1 MTTQTPG
8 QIAPAALIS
17 NGGTML
23 SPADVEFLKSF
34 VSFLEAKYDG
44 NGNVTGFS
52 IDDSSTTYDIETPRY
67 ATIAALE
74 AARPAASNTY
84 LTALI
89 TGIHDIGTSGGMYV
103 RSNGTYYVPM
113 FEPVYTQAA
122 GVAAFPAAT
131 YPGVK
136 LTFSDVGVGGGAV
149 HVSDGTNYVPL
160 NGRCLLAQTATE
172 VKFTAPVSGAN
183 GVVASI
189 QNVGGFVQL
198 TFAGGHGLTTA
209 AALNANL
216 VVKTDGNGWTA
227 GQRAKLT
234 SITDAGTTV
243 VTDVPYA
250 SVYSVPTIARVGE
263 EFIMDS
269 LAVPKLHGK
278 SGFEFRGTFYCNPQ
292 AGTKSLLIRL
302 NSTATNTIVST
313 GLSSFGANVSVGL
326 HNANNT
332 TTAQTG
338 NASSGVIGPGV
349 IATPGPVSL
358 AVDTSAATTLYLM
371 SNFQSAENEIMAI
384 ESYELYKVG

>member
-1 MTTQTPG
+1 MATRTLG

-44 NGNVTGFS
+44 SGNVTGFS
-52 IDDSSTTYDIETPRY
+52 IDDSATTYDIETPRY

-84 LTALI
+84 QVAII
-89 TGIHDIGTSGGMYV
+89 TGIHDTGTSGGMYV

-113 FEPVYTQAA
+113 FSPVYTQAA
-122 GVAAFPAAT
+122 GMSAFPAAT

-136 LTFSDVGVGGGAV
+136 MRFSDVGVGGGAV
-149 HVSDGTNYVPL
+149 HVSDGTNYVPDG
-160 NGRCLLAQTATE
+160 GRCLLAQTATE

-183 GVVASI
+183 GVVSSI
-189 QNVGGFVQL
+189 VNNGGFVQL
-198 TFAGGHGLTTA
+198 VFAGAHGLTTSPA
-209 AALNANL
+209 AGCNL
-216 VVKTDGNGWTA
+216 VVKTAGNGWTL
-227 GQRAKLT
+227 GQRAN
-234 SITDAGTTV
+234 ITTV
-243 VTDVPYA
+243 DDTTKITTNVAYA
-250 SVYSVPTIARVGE
+250 SVSGEPTIARVGE
-263 EFIMDS
+263 EFIMES
-269 LAVPKLHGK
+269 LTIPVLHGK

-302 NSTATNTIVST
+302 NSTTTNNIIST
-313 GLSSFGANVSVGL
+313 GLISFGANVSVGL

-371 SNFQSAENEIMAI
+371 SNFQSAANEIMAI